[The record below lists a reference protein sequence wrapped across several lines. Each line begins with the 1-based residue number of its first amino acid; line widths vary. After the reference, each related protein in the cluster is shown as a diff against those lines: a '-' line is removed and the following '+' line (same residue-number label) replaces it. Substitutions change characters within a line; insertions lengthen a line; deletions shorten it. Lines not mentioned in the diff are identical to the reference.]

1 MTKIIIPRSSIKDS
15 NHLKLIVEKQRLQKL
30 ESAGKISEEE
40 LKEELKELN
49 TRINFNVKLYIED
62 LIKKQDLVK
71 KEKQDL
77 IKKQDLVKKEK
88 QDLIK
93 KERRDLV
100 KKEKQNIVKK
110 EKPMEGKNK
119 MAEEKTPVKP
129 KRVTNTDIILDL
141 LQKKGLKTVAEIVA
155 KFKEKKPEAN
165 EKNVKQQVTEI
176 IAWVK
181 KGHKKYANYTWDSK
195 AFLLTPKE

>member
-62 LIKKQDLVK
+62 LRKQDLI
-71 KEKQDL
+71 KEKKQDL

-100 KKEKQNIVKK
+100 KKEKQDLIKK

-181 KGHKKYANYTWDSK
+181 KGHKKYANYTWDSE